1 MYYSPTRQNP
11 LYDTRTA
18 SMYGPA
24 GRVGG
29 CCTATYGFIDRQPS
43 DREEYAVED
52 DSRASFVLVPVIQ
65 QSTQG
70 TDDINRQV
78 ANYARTVAAAQQVIR
93 QSSSSSSSTRRR
105 RRRPPLP
112 RPSSLGRQMAGRP
125 TDRKRAADNPFR
137 DRYVIL
143 RLIKA
148 YGRAPPIEF

>member
-1 MYYSPTRQNP
+1 MYHSPTRQNP

-29 CCTATYGFIDRQPS
+29 CCTATYGFIDRQPP
-43 DREEYAVED
+43 DCEEYAVED
-52 DSRASFVLVPVIQ
+52 DSRASFVPVPVIQ

-70 TDDINRQV
+70 TDYINRQV

-93 QSSSSSSSTRRR
+93 QSSSSTRR

-137 DRYVIL
+137 DRYVIP
-143 RLIKA
+143 RLMKSS
-148 YGRAPPIEF
+148 GRAPPIEF